1 MDVVDAFCGAG
12 GFSAGAMAVGCRVTT
27 GVDRDSVPLKLWAAN
42 TGGRAVNATIGR
54 DPVPWPDARPG
65 LHVHFSPECT
75 PLSKARSGG
84 ASRGE
89 VDAALDAVRACLEL
103 AVRKG
108 YESWSLENV
117 GTPAVVRLVD
127 EVAARHPS
135 AVAHTTVDAADYGA
149 PSCRLRLIASTP
161 ATIRRLKEQP
171 VRRASVADA
180 FAAAGLPLPAEHVRS
195 NTTGRGGAPSV
206 RSVRQPSFCVTAS
219 HPLTWCDRAGATVRC
234 LTVAESACLMGFPS
248 GWQLPA
254 GSRAGTRAVGNA
266 VPVPLAAAIMRAA
279 IGEREG
285 AEQDPVVPV
294 VPVPVVPVPAERPL
308 ADERALL
315 RRALRRLER
324 RVLVLER
331 RSGPGGGGVE
341 REATASRAGK
351 RVTAT
356 KRKR

>member
-84 ASRGE
+84 ASQGE

-161 ATIRRLKEQP
+161 ATIRRL
-171 VRRASVADA
+171 RR
-180 FAAAGLPLPAEHVRS
+180 
-195 NTTGRGGAPSV
+195 T
-206 RSVRQPSFCVTAS
+206 
-219 HPLTWCDRAGATVRC
+219 
-234 LTVAESACLMGFPS
+234 
-248 GWQLPA
+248 
-254 GSRAGTRAVGNA
+254 
-266 VPVPLAAAIMRAA
+266 
-279 IGEREG
+279 
-285 AEQDPVVPV
+285 
-294 VPVPVVPVPAERPL
+294 
-308 ADERALL
+308 
-315 RRALRRLER
+315 
-324 RVLVLER
+324 
-331 RSGPGGGGVE
+331 
-341 REATASRAGK
+341 
-351 RVTAT
+351 
-356 KRKR
+356 